1 MYSETGVIMSEDK
14 ETSKR
19 HGSIKQTEV
28 AADARINPDAKTS
41 KCCCS
46 ERHKDRSEA
55 EKKALLTRLRKIEGQ
70 IRGLE
75 KMVENDIYC
84 PDILT
89 QSSAAGSALN
99 SFNKVLL
106 SYHIR
111 SCVAEDIRDGNEE
124 KIDELCQLLQKLMK

>member
-1 MYSETGVIMSEDK
+1 MMSDNK
-14 ETSKR
+14 ESSKR
-19 HGSIKQTEV
+19 PGAIGSAQTATETMTFE
-28 AADARINPDAKTS
+28 DAEPR
-41 KCCCS
+41 KCYCS
-46 ERHKDRSEA
+46 ERHKERSEA

-89 QSSAAGSALN
+89 QSLAAGSALN

-106 SYHIR
+106 SCHIR
-111 SCVAEDIRDGNEE
+111 SCVAEDIREGNEE

>member
-1 MYSETGVIMSEDK
+1 MYSETGVIMSEHK
-14 ETSKR
+14 EASKR
-19 HGSIKQTEV
+19 LAAIKQTEV
-28 AADARINPDAKTS
+28 TADTMINPDAKTN

-46 ERHKDRSEA
+46 ERHKERKEA

-106 SYHIR
+106 SCHIR
-111 SCVAEDIRDGNEE
+111 SCVAEDIREGNEE

>member
-1 MYSETGVIMSEDK
+1 MSENKESSKRPGAIGSAQTAK
-14 ETSKR
+14 ETMK
-19 HGSIKQTEV
+19 IE
-28 AADARINPDAKTS
+28 DAEPS

-46 ERHKDRSEA
+46 ERHKERSEA

-106 SYHIR
+106 SCHIR
-111 SCVAEDIRDGNEE
+111 SCVAEDIREGNEE

>member
-1 MYSETGVIMSEDK
+1 MSENKESNKRPGAIDSAQTAK
-14 ETSKR
+14 ETMK
-19 HGSIKQTEV
+19 IE
-28 AADARINPDAKTS
+28 DAEPR

-46 ERHKDRSEA
+46 ERHKERSEA

-106 SYHIR
+106 SCHIR
-111 SCVAEDIRDGNEE
+111 SCVAEDIREGNEE